1 MNIKLSG
8 FINFPEGYDPRDD
21 GMLLLNREILKGN
34 KQLERSIIALQ
45 GIHHPKKN
53 VFVTMQEYRE
63 NADKAITALMNTK
76 ELIAYLCELIE
87 RMMADEDAN
96 KYKRWTKEADEALI
110 EMICQGDNIY
120 TIATALGRSPSSIHT
135 RTSKLV
141 GINRISKEIAGEFMG
156 TLNGADIKGR
166 IEGTL
171 KTK

>member
-1 MNIKLSG
+1 
-8 FINFPEGYDPRDD
+8 
-21 GMLLLNREILKGN
+21 
-34 KQLERSIIALQ
+34 
-45 GIHHPKKN
+45 
-53 VFVTMQEYRE
+53 MQEYRK